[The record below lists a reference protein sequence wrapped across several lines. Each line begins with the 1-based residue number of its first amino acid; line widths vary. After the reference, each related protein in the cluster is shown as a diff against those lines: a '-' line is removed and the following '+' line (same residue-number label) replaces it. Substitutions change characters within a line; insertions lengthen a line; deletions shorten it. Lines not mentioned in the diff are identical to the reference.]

1 MQFVEQGKTEI
12 VLTTIKKFLKQGQ
25 RIGFVT
31 PRQVLVI
38 DIQKRLEKI
47 FVNNKIVKCFKNH
60 PPLLGDI
67 VVLTAHKIIKYI
79 NQFDLV
85 IIDEIDAFP
94 LSQNIVLQKMALHL
108 AREKTIIIS
117 ATPPSYLK
125 NYDLLVLKLFQ
136 RYHQHHLPIPT
147 FKKVWSLPQ
156 SLYRLLH
163 KWKNLKVI
171 VYFPTITLQK
181 KYFAYFKDH
190 FKVRI
195 INSQTYNPSRILFQF
210 INLDLNIIFA
220 TSTLERGITIKNLN
234 VIVVAA
240 NHQLFTSE
248 VLEQISGRVGRVINF
263 EKGWIYFLAQRQSV
277 AIKKCIKQIKT
288 YNQLSHCHH
297 QLDNDVTFYNFF
309 ATPLICHRCFSSI
322 KVINHTFYY
331 QKTKIT
337 IFFKYEGV
345 IKELIIRWKFYQD
358 QKAMETLWMIVKSKI
373 PLFKQ
378 IIFPPSLMRTNN
390 FYPLVSLIKK
400 HRKYQIVFTKTKTYH
415 QAQTVFKKRKNFIS
429 LVKPIKKNF
438 VLIDDLYTSGKTIKR
453 CIDLLIAKEVNY
465 FETIIF
471 ATTQNPKKI
480 C

>member
-1 MQFVEQGKTEI
+1 MKCYRCHTTITNANYCSFCFQYGSLKGQPPLYKKRNNAHYFALLNYPLSQNQKNLSRRIVEASKDVLVHAVCGAGKTEI
-12 VLTTIKKFLKQGQ
+12 VLTTIQKFLKKGQ

-125 NYDLLVLKLFQ
+125 SYDLLVLKLFQ
-136 RYHQHHLPIPT
+136 RYHQHHLPIPI

-163 KWKNLKVI
+163 KWKSLKVI

-288 YNQLSHCHH
+288 YNQLSH
-297 QLDNDVTFYNFF
+297 L
-309 ATPLICHRCFSSI
+309 
-322 KVINHTFYY
+322 
-331 QKTKIT
+331 
-337 IFFKYEGV
+337 
-345 IKELIIRWKFYQD
+345 
-358 QKAMETLWMIVKSKI
+358 
-373 PLFKQ
+373 
-378 IIFPPSLMRTNN
+378 PPST
-390 FYPLVSLIKK
+390 
-400 HRKYQIVFTKTKTYH
+400 
-415 QAQTVFKKRKNFIS
+415 
-429 LVKPIKKNF
+429 
-438 VLIDDLYTSGKTIKR
+438 G
-453 CIDLLIAKEVNY
+453 
-465 FETIIF
+465 
-471 ATTQNPKKI
+471 
-480 C
+480 